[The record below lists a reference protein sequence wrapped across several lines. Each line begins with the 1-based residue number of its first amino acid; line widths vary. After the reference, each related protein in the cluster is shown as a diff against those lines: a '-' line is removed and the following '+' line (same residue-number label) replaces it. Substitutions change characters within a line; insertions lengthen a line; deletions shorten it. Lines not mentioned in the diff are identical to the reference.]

1 MTKLRSAKVNDV
13 NNFIS
18 IKILML
24 KLIHK
29 YTVMILKDKV
39 KDTLFQVNI
48 THS

>member
-24 KLIHK
+24 KLIHT
-29 YTVMILKDKV
+29 YTVMILKDKD